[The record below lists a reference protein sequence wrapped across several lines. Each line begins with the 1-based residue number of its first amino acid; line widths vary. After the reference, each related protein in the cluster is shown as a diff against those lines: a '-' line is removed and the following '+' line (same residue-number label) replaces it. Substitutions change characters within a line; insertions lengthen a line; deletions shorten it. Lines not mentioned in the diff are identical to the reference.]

1 VLVLLSALLCWLL
14 LGQLLRPLGAGE
26 QACSNCRAS
35 ASNWWRSATTRAH
48 LEEMEKTLA
57 RVGLEDA
64 LTGLANR
71 RQFERGLLEE
81 FNRAARTN
89 LSLAVIMID
98 IDLFDEYNASY
109 GRMAGDK
116 VLRRVGSAIR
126 DTNVRPED
134 LLSRFGT
141 QEIAVLLPGS
151 RLEGALIVAE
161 RIRKSIEQLDIAHS
175 ASPTGRVTISIGIA
189 SVAPQRQVDE
199 PETVLRESEQ
209 ALALAKASGRDC
221 IRTAEDLKRPE
232 PPRPRPNGVL
242 QRQMP
247 RGAHQRAAFFMDR
260 QIAAGLQGC
269 SGPGTRNWTWR
280 NTSWHWY
287 RCRRSCC
294 LPAIAAPGRP
304 NHPRA

>member
-1 VLVLLSALLCWLL
+1 MQQLQSERKQLVEERDDA
-14 LGQLLRPLGAGE
+14 
-26 QACSNCRAS
+26 
-35 ASNWWRSATTRAH
+35 RAH

-232 PPRPRPNGVL
+232 PPRRAPTECNDKCRAVL
-242 QRQMP
+242 T
-247 RGAHQRAAFFMDR
+247 QRAAFFMDL
-260 QIAAGLQGC
+260 QIAAGLRVAPAPA
-269 SGPGTRNWTWR
+269 PGIWTWR

>member
-1 VLVLLSALLCWLL
+1 MSLSQTLQTRLSLATAAMVLLTAAVLTALATTAPASMVVAAIALVLAAALLSWLL
-14 LGQLLRPLGAGE
+14 LRQLLRPLSGLEANL
-26 QACSNCRAS
+26 QALQQERVQLVEERDDA
-35 ASNWWRSATTRAH
+35 RVH

-81 FNRAARTN
+81 FNRAARTS

-98 IDLFDEYNASY
+98 IDLFDEYNDSY

-134 LLSRFGT
+134 LLSRFGA

-161 RIRKSIEQLDIAHS
+161 RIRKSIELLDIPHS
-175 ASPTGRVTISIGIA
+175 ASPTGRVTISIGIS
-189 SVAPQRQVDE
+189 SVAPQRLVDE
-199 PETVLRESEQ
+199 PETVLREAEES
-209 ALALAKASGRDC
+209 LALAKSAGRDC
-221 IRTAEDLKRPE
+221 IRTVEDLR
-232 PPRPRPNGVL
+232 R
-242 QRQMP
+242 M
-247 RGAHQRAAFFMDR
+247 RGQA
-260 QIAAGLQGC
+260 
-269 SGPGTRNWTWR
+269 
-280 NTSWHWY
+280 
-287 RCRRSCC
+287 
-294 LPAIAAPGRP
+294 
-304 NHPRA
+304 

>member
-1 VLVLLSALLCWLL
+1 MSLSRTLQTRLTLAATAAVVVTAAVLTAMAWSGIQGLAGAAIVLVLLSALLSWLL
-14 LGQLLRPLGAGE
+14 LGQLLRPLGGLESQLQNLQSERKQLVEERDDA
-26 QACSNCRAS
+26 RV
-35 ASNWWRSATTRAH
+35 H

-98 IDLFDEYNASY
+98 IDLFDEYNAAY

-151 RLEGALIVAE
+151 KLEGALIVAE
-161 RIRKSIEQLDIAHS
+161 RIRKSIEQLDITHS

-189 SVAPQRQVDE
+189 SVTPQRQVDE
-199 PETVLRESEQ
+199 PETVLRESER

-221 IRTAEDLKRPE
+221 IRTTEDLVKA
-232 PPRPRPNGVL
+232 
-242 QRQMP
+242 Q
-247 RGAHQRAAFFMDR
+247 A
-260 QIAAGLQGC
+260 
-269 SGPGTRNWTWR
+269 
-280 NTSWHWY
+280 
-287 RCRRSCC
+287 
-294 LPAIAAPGRP
+294 
-304 NHPRA
+304 

>member
-1 VLVLLSALLCWLL
+1 MSLSQTLQTRLSLATAAMVLLTAAVLTVLATTAPASMVVAAIALVLAAALLSWLPL
-14 LGQLLRPLGAGE
+14 RQLLRPLSGLEANL
-26 QACSNCRAS
+26 QALQQERVQLVEERDDA
-35 ASNWWRSATTRAH
+35 RVH

-81 FNRAARTN
+81 FNRAARTS

-98 IDLFDEYNASY
+98 IDLFDEYNDSY

-134 LLSRFGT
+134 LLSRFGA

-151 RLEGALIVAE
+151 RLAGALIVAE
-161 RIRKSIEQLDIAHS
+161 RIRKSIELLDIPHS
-175 ASPTGRVTISIGIA
+175 ASPTGRVTISIGIS

-199 PETVLRESEQ
+199 PETVLREAEESR
-209 ALALAKASGRDC
+209 ALAKSAGRDC
-221 IRTAEDLKRPE
+221 IRTVEDLR
-232 PPRPRPNGVL
+232 R
-242 QRQMP
+242 M
-247 RGAHQRAAFFMDR
+247 RGQA
-260 QIAAGLQGC
+260 
-269 SGPGTRNWTWR
+269 
-280 NTSWHWY
+280 
-287 RCRRSCC
+287 
-294 LPAIAAPGRP
+294 
-304 NHPRA
+304 

>member
-1 VLVLLSALLCWLL
+1 MSLSRTLQTRLTLAATAAVVVTAAVLTAMAWSGIQGLAGAAIVLVLLSALLSWLL
-14 LGQLLRPLGAGE
+14 LGQLLRPLGGLESELQNLQSERKQLVEERDDA
-26 QACSNCRAS
+26 RV
-35 ASNWWRSATTRAH
+35 H

-98 IDLFDEYNASY
+98 IDLFDEYNTAY

-151 RLEGALIVAE
+151 KVEGALIVAE
-161 RIRKSIEQLDIAHS
+161 RIRKSIEQLDITHS

-189 SVAPQRQVDE
+189 SVTPQRQVDE

-221 IRTAEDLKRPE
+221 IRTTEDLVKA
-232 PPRPRPNGVL
+232 
-242 QRQMP
+242 Q
-247 RGAHQRAAFFMDR
+247 A
-260 QIAAGLQGC
+260 
-269 SGPGTRNWTWR
+269 
-280 NTSWHWY
+280 
-287 RCRRSCC
+287 
-294 LPAIAAPGRP
+294 
-304 NHPRA
+304 

>member
-1 VLVLLSALLCWLL
+1 MSLSRTLQTRLTLAATAAVVVTAAVLTVMAWSGTQGLAGAAIVLVLLSALLSWLL
-14 LGQLLRPLGAGE
+14 LGQLLRPLGGLESELQNLQSERKQLVEERDDA
-26 QACSNCRAS
+26 RV
-35 ASNWWRSATTRAH
+35 H

-98 IDLFDEYNASY
+98 IDLFDEYNTAY

-151 RLEGALIVAE
+151 KLEGALIVAE
-161 RIRKSIEQLDIAHS
+161 RIRKSIEQLDITHS

-189 SVAPQRQVDE
+189 SVTPQRQVDE

-221 IRTAEDLKRPE
+221 IRTTEDLVKA
-232 PPRPRPNGVL
+232 
-242 QRQMP
+242 Q
-247 RGAHQRAAFFMDR
+247 A
-260 QIAAGLQGC
+260 
-269 SGPGTRNWTWR
+269 
-280 NTSWHWY
+280 
-287 RCRRSCC
+287 
-294 LPAIAAPGRP
+294 
-304 NHPRA
+304 

>member
-1 VLVLLSALLCWLL
+1 MSLSRKLQTRLTLAGTAAALLTAIVLTAMALNGSTQGLVVAAVLLVLVSALLSWVLARQLLQPLSALEA
-14 LGQLLRPLGAGE
+14 GMQQLQDQHKQLME
-26 QACSNCRAS
+26 QRDDAR
-35 ASNWWRSATTRAH
+35 TH

-57 RVGLEDA
+57 GVGLEDA

-81 FNRAARTN
+81 FNRAARTS
-89 LSLAVIMID
+89 LSLAIIMID

-134 LLSRFGT
+134 LLARFGT

-161 RIRKSIEQLDIAHS
+161 RIRTSIEQLNIEHG

-189 SVAPQRQVDE
+189 AVAPQRQVDE
-199 PETVLRESEQ
+199 PDTVLRESEQ

-221 IRTAEDLKRPE
+221 IRTSEDLVK
-232 PPRPRPNGVL
+232 
-242 QRQMP
+242 
-247 RGAHQRAAFFMDR
+247 AS
-260 QIAAGLQGC
+260 IA
-269 SGPGTRNWTWR
+269 
-280 NTSWHWY
+280 
-287 RCRRSCC
+287 
-294 LPAIAAPGRP
+294 
-304 NHPRA
+304 

>member
-1 VLVLLSALLCWLL
+1 MSLSRTLQTRLTLVATAAVVVTAAVLTAMAWSGTQGLAGAAIVLVLLSALLSWLL
-14 LGQLLRPLGAGE
+14 LGQLLRPLGGLESELQNLQSERKQLVEERDDA
-26 QACSNCRAS
+26 RV
-35 ASNWWRSATTRAH
+35 H

-98 IDLFDEYNASY
+98 IDLFDEYNTAY

-151 RLEGALIVAE
+151 KLEGALIVAE
-161 RIRKSIEQLDIAHS
+161 RIRKSIEQLDITHS

-189 SVAPQRQVDE
+189 SVTPQRQVDE

-221 IRTAEDLKRPE
+221 IRTTEDLVKA
-232 PPRPRPNGVL
+232 
-242 QRQMP
+242 Q
-247 RGAHQRAAFFMDR
+247 A
-260 QIAAGLQGC
+260 
-269 SGPGTRNWTWR
+269 
-280 NTSWHWY
+280 
-287 RCRRSCC
+287 
-294 LPAIAAPGRP
+294 
-304 NHPRA
+304 

>member
-1 VLVLLSALLCWLL
+1 MSLSQKLHTRLTLATSAVVLLTAVVLAAEAILSAPAGTSQALIITAVILVLLSAALSW
-14 LGQLLRPLGAGE
+14 GLLRSMLQPLSTLE
-26 QACSNCRAS
+26 SDLAS
-35 ASNWWRSATTRAH
+35 LKQERVQLVEERDDARQH

-89 LSLAVIMID
+89 LSLAIIMID
-98 IDLFDEYNASY
+98 IDRFDQYNELY

-134 LLSRFGT
+134 LLSRFGA

-161 RIRKSIEQLDIAHS
+161 RIRKSIELLDIAHS
-175 ASPTGRVTISIGIA
+175 ASPTGRVTISIGISA
-189 SVAPQRQVDE
+189 VAPQRQLDE
-199 PETVLRESEQ
+199 PDTVLRESEQ
-209 ALALAKASGRDC
+209 ALELAKSAGRDC
-221 IRTAEDLKRPE
+221 IRTVEDL
-232 PPRPRPNGVL
+232 
-242 QRQMP
+242 
-247 RGAHQRAAFFMDR
+247 
-260 QIAAGLQGC
+260 
-269 SGPGTRNWTWR
+269 
-280 NTSWHWY
+280 
-287 RCRRSCC
+287 RSKSAS
-294 LPAIAAPGRP
+294 PSA
-304 NHPRA
+304 

>member
-1 VLVLLSALLCWLL
+1 MSLSRTLQTRLTLAATAAVVVTAAVLTAMAWSGIQGLAGAAIVLVLLSALLSWLL
-14 LGQLLRPLGAGE
+14 LGQLLRPLGGLESELQNLQSERKQLVEERDDA
-26 QACSNCRAS
+26 RV
-35 ASNWWRSATTRAH
+35 H

-98 IDLFDEYNASY
+98 IDLFDEYNAAY

-151 RLEGALIVAE
+151 KLEGALIVAE
-161 RIRKSIEQLDIAHS
+161 RIRKSIEQLDITHS

-189 SVAPQRQVDE
+189 SVTPQRQVDE

-221 IRTAEDLKRPE
+221 IRTTEDLVKA
-232 PPRPRPNGVL
+232 
-242 QRQMP
+242 Q
-247 RGAHQRAAFFMDR
+247 A
-260 QIAAGLQGC
+260 
-269 SGPGTRNWTWR
+269 
-280 NTSWHWY
+280 
-287 RCRRSCC
+287 
-294 LPAIAAPGRP
+294 
-304 NHPRA
+304 

>member
-1 VLVLLSALLCWLL
+1 MSLSRTLQTRLTLAATAAVVVTAAVLTAMAWSGTQGLAGAAIVLVLLSALLSWLL
-14 LGQLLRPLGAGE
+14 LGQLLRPLGGLESELQNLQSERKQLVEERDDA
-26 QACSNCRAS
+26 RV
-35 ASNWWRSATTRAH
+35 H

-98 IDLFDEYNASY
+98 IDLFDEYNTAY

-151 RLEGALIVAE
+151 KLEGALIVAE
-161 RIRKSIEQLDIAHS
+161 RIRKSIEQLDITHS
-175 ASPTGRVTISIGIA
+175 ASTTGRVTISIGIA
-189 SVAPQRQVDE
+189 SVTPQRQVDE

-221 IRTAEDLKRPE
+221 IRTTEDLVKA
-232 PPRPRPNGVL
+232 
-242 QRQMP
+242 Q
-247 RGAHQRAAFFMDR
+247 A
-260 QIAAGLQGC
+260 
-269 SGPGTRNWTWR
+269 
-280 NTSWHWY
+280 
-287 RCRRSCC
+287 
-294 LPAIAAPGRP
+294 
-304 NHPRA
+304 

>member
-1 VLVLLSALLCWLL
+1 MSLSRTLQTRLTLAATAAVVVTAAVLTAMAWSGTQGLAGAAIVLVLLSALLSWLL
-14 LGQLLRPLGAGE
+14 LGQLLRPLGGLESELQNLQSERKQLAE
-26 QACSNCRAS
+26 ERDDARV
-35 ASNWWRSATTRAH
+35 H

-98 IDLFDEYNASY
+98 IDLFDEYNAAY

-151 RLEGALIVAE
+151 KLEGALIVAE
-161 RIRKSIEQLDIAHS
+161 RIRKSIEQLDITHS

-189 SVAPQRQVDE
+189 SVTPQRQVDE

-221 IRTAEDLKRPE
+221 IRTTEDLVKA
-232 PPRPRPNGVL
+232 
-242 QRQMP
+242 Q
-247 RGAHQRAAFFMDR
+247 A
-260 QIAAGLQGC
+260 
-269 SGPGTRNWTWR
+269 
-280 NTSWHWY
+280 
-287 RCRRSCC
+287 
-294 LPAIAAPGRP
+294 
-304 NHPRA
+304 

>member
-1 VLVLLSALLCWLL
+1 MSLSRKLQTRLTLAGTAAALLTAIVLTAMALNGSTHQGLAVAAVLLVLVSALLSWGLAR
-14 LGQLLRPLGAGE
+14 QLLQPLSELEAGMQQLQDEHKQLVE
-26 QACSNCRAS
+26 QRDDAR
-35 ASNWWRSATTRAH
+35 TH

-81 FNRAARTN
+81 FNRAARTS
-89 LSLAVIMID
+89 LSLAIIMID

-134 LLSRFGT
+134 LLARFGT

-161 RIRKSIEQLDIAHS
+161 RIRTSIEQLNIEHS

-189 SVAPQRQVDE
+189 AVAPQRQVDE
-199 PETVLRESEQ
+199 PDTVLRESEQ

-221 IRTAEDLKRPE
+221 IRTSEDLVK
-232 PPRPRPNGVL
+232 
-242 QRQMP
+242 
-247 RGAHQRAAFFMDR
+247 AS
-260 QIAAGLQGC
+260 IA
-269 SGPGTRNWTWR
+269 
-280 NTSWHWY
+280 
-287 RCRRSCC
+287 
-294 LPAIAAPGRP
+294 
-304 NHPRA
+304 

>member
-1 VLVLLSALLCWLL
+1 MSLSRTLQTRLTLAATAAVVVTAAVLTAMAWSGTQGLAGAAIVLVLLSALLSWLL
-14 LGQLLRPLGAGE
+14 LGQLLRPLGGLESQLQNLQSERKQLVEERDDA
-26 QACSNCRAS
+26 RV
-35 ASNWWRSATTRAH
+35 H

-98 IDLFDEYNASY
+98 IDLFDEYNAAY

-151 RLEGALIVAE
+151 KLEGALIVAE
-161 RIRKSIEQLDIAHS
+161 RIRKSIEQLDITHS

-189 SVAPQRQVDE
+189 SVTPQRQVDE
-199 PETVLRESEQ
+199 PETVLRESER

-221 IRTAEDLKRPE
+221 IRTTEDLVKA
-232 PPRPRPNGVL
+232 
-242 QRQMP
+242 Q
-247 RGAHQRAAFFMDR
+247 A
-260 QIAAGLQGC
+260 
-269 SGPGTRNWTWR
+269 
-280 NTSWHWY
+280 
-287 RCRRSCC
+287 
-294 LPAIAAPGRP
+294 
-304 NHPRA
+304 

>member
-1 VLVLLSALLCWLL
+1 MSLSRTLQTRLTLAATAAVVVTAAVLTAMAWSGMQGLAGAAIVLVLLSALLSWLL
-14 LGQLLRPLGAGE
+14 LGQLLRPLGGLESQLQNLQSERKQLVEERDDA
-26 QACSNCRAS
+26 RV
-35 ASNWWRSATTRAH
+35 H

-98 IDLFDEYNASY
+98 IDLFDEYNAAY

-151 RLEGALIVAE
+151 KLEGALIVAE
-161 RIRKSIEQLDIAHS
+161 RIRKSIEQLDITHS

-189 SVAPQRQVDE
+189 SVTPQRQVDE
-199 PETVLRESEQ
+199 PETVLRESER

-221 IRTAEDLKRPE
+221 IRTTEDLVKA
-232 PPRPRPNGVL
+232 
-242 QRQMP
+242 Q
-247 RGAHQRAAFFMDR
+247 A
-260 QIAAGLQGC
+260 
-269 SGPGTRNWTWR
+269 
-280 NTSWHWY
+280 
-287 RCRRSCC
+287 
-294 LPAIAAPGRP
+294 
-304 NHPRA
+304 

>member
-1 VLVLLSALLCWLL
+1 MSLSRTLQTRLTLAITAAVVITAAVLTAMAWGGSTQVLAGAAIALVLLSALLSWLL
-14 LGQLLRPLGAGE
+14 LGQLLRPLSGLEGE
-26 QACSNCRAS
+26 LQNLQSERKQLVEQRDDARV
-35 ASNWWRSATTRAH
+35 H
-48 LEEMEKTLA
+48 LDEMEKTLA

-98 IDLFDEYNASY
+98 IDLFDEYNSAY

-151 RLEGALIVAE
+151 KLDGALIVAE
-161 RIRKSIEQLDIAHS
+161 RIRKSIEQLDITHS

-189 SVAPQRQVDE
+189 SVTPQRQVDE

-209 ALALAKASGRDC
+209 ALALAKSSGRDC
-221 IRTAEDLKRPE
+221 IRTTEDMGKTH
-232 PPRPRPNGVL
+232 
-242 QRQMP
+242 
-247 RGAHQRAAFFMDR
+247 A
-260 QIAAGLQGC
+260 
-269 SGPGTRNWTWR
+269 
-280 NTSWHWY
+280 
-287 RCRRSCC
+287 
-294 LPAIAAPGRP
+294 
-304 NHPRA
+304 

>member
-1 VLVLLSALLCWLL
+1 MPLSRQLQTRLTVSGTAAALLTAVVLTAMALNGSTQGLVMAAVVLVLLSALLSWLL
-14 LGQLLRPLGAGE
+14 ARQWLQPLAAVEAGMQQLQEEHKQLVE
-26 QACSNCRAS
+26 QRDDAR
-35 ASNWWRSATTRAH
+35 TH

-89 LSLAVIMID
+89 LSLAIIMID

-151 RLEGALIVAE
+151 RLDGALIVAE
-161 RIRKSIEQLDIAHS
+161 RIRKSIEQLNIEHS

-189 SVAPQRQVDE
+189 AVAPQRQVDE

-221 IRTAEDLKRPE
+221 IRTAEDLK
-232 PPRPRPNGVL
+232 
-242 QRQMP
+242 Q
-247 RGAHQRAAFFMDR
+247 A
-260 QIAAGLQGC
+260 
-269 SGPGTRNWTWR
+269 
-280 NTSWHWY
+280 
-287 RCRRSCC
+287 
-294 LPAIAAPGRP
+294 
-304 NHPRA
+304 

>member
-1 VLVLLSALLCWLL
+1 MSLSRTLQTRLTLAATAAVVVTAAVLTAMAWSGTQGLAGAAIVLVLLSALLSWLL
-14 LGQLLRPLGAGE
+14 LGQLLRPLGGLESELQNLQSERKQLVEERDDA
-26 QACSNCRAS
+26 RV
-35 ASNWWRSATTRAH
+35 H

-98 IDLFDEYNASY
+98 IDLFDEYNTAY

-151 RLEGALIVAE
+151 KLEGALIVAE
-161 RIRKSIEQLDIAHS
+161 RIRKSIEQLDITHS

-189 SVAPQRQVDE
+189 SVTPQRQVDE

-221 IRTAEDLKRPE
+221 IRTAEDLVKA
-232 PPRPRPNGVL
+232 
-242 QRQMP
+242 Q
-247 RGAHQRAAFFMDR
+247 A
-260 QIAAGLQGC
+260 
-269 SGPGTRNWTWR
+269 
-280 NTSWHWY
+280 
-287 RCRRSCC
+287 
-294 LPAIAAPGRP
+294 
-304 NHPRA
+304 

>member
-1 VLVLLSALLCWLL
+1 MSLSRTLQTRLTLAATGAAFVTAAVLTAMAWGGSTQGLAGAAVVLVLLSALLSWLL
-14 LGQLLRPLGAGE
+14 LRQLLQPLGKLEDTLQNLQSERAQLVE
-26 QACSNCRAS
+26 QRDDARV
-35 ASNWWRSATTRAH
+35 H

-98 IDLFDEYNASY
+98 IDLFDEYNAAY

-151 RLEGALIVAE
+151 RLDGALIVAE

-189 SVAPQRQVDE
+189 SVTPQRQVDE

-221 IRTAEDLKRPE
+221 IRTTEDLRK
-232 PPRPRPNGVL
+232 
-242 QRQMP
+242 
-247 RGAHQRAAFFMDR
+247 A
-260 QIAAGLQGC
+260 
-269 SGPGTRNWTWR
+269 
-280 NTSWHWY
+280 
-287 RCRRSCC
+287 
-294 LPAIAAPGRP
+294 
-304 NHPRA
+304 

>member
-1 VLVLLSALLCWLL
+1 MSLSRTLQTRLTLAATAAVVVTAAVLTAMAWSGIQGLAGAAIVLVLLSALLSWLL
-14 LGQLLRPLGAGE
+14 LGQLLRPLGGLESQLQNLQSERKQLVEERDDA
-26 QACSNCRAS
+26 RV
-35 ASNWWRSATTRAH
+35 H

-98 IDLFDEYNASY
+98 IDLFDEYNAAY

-151 RLEGALIVAE
+151 KLEGALIVAE
-161 RIRKSIEQLDIAHS
+161 RIRKSIEQLDIPHS

-189 SVAPQRQVDE
+189 SVTPQRQVDE
-199 PETVLRESEQ
+199 PETVLRESER

-221 IRTAEDLKRPE
+221 IRTTEDLVKA
-232 PPRPRPNGVL
+232 
-242 QRQMP
+242 Q
-247 RGAHQRAAFFMDR
+247 A
-260 QIAAGLQGC
+260 
-269 SGPGTRNWTWR
+269 
-280 NTSWHWY
+280 
-287 RCRRSCC
+287 
-294 LPAIAAPGRP
+294 
-304 NHPRA
+304 

>member
-1 VLVLLSALLCWLL
+1 MSLSRTLQTRLTLAATAAVVVTAAVLTAMAWSGTQGLAGAAIVLVLLSALLSWLL
-14 LGQLLRPLGAGE
+14 LGQLLRPLGGLESELQNLQSERKQLVEERDDA
-26 QACSNCRAS
+26 RV
-35 ASNWWRSATTRAH
+35 H

-98 IDLFDEYNASY
+98 IDLFDEYNAAY

-151 RLEGALIVAE
+151 KLEGALIVAE
-161 RIRKSIEQLDIAHS
+161 RIRKSIEQLDITHS

-189 SVAPQRQVDE
+189 SVTPQRQVDE

-221 IRTAEDLKRPE
+221 IRTTEDLVKA
-232 PPRPRPNGVL
+232 
-242 QRQMP
+242 Q
-247 RGAHQRAAFFMDR
+247 A
-260 QIAAGLQGC
+260 
-269 SGPGTRNWTWR
+269 
-280 NTSWHWY
+280 
-287 RCRRSCC
+287 
-294 LPAIAAPGRP
+294 
-304 NHPRA
+304 

>member
-1 VLVLLSALLCWLL
+1 MSLSRTLQIRLTLAASAAVVLTAAVLCALVLGGSAQGIVLAAVVLVLLSVLSCWLL
-14 LGQLLRPLGAGE
+14 VRQLLQPLAALETDLQQMQQQHQQILE
-26 QACSNCRAS
+26 QRDDA
-35 ASNWWRSATTRAH
+35 RSH

-89 LSLAVIMID
+89 LSLAIIMID
-98 IDLFDEYNASY
+98 IDFFDEYNATY

-134 LLSRFGT
+134 LLSRFGA

-161 RIRKSIEQLDIAHS
+161 RIRKSIEQLNIEHS
-175 ASPTGRVTISIGIA
+175 ASPSGRVTISIGIA
-189 SVAPQRQVDE
+189 AVAPQRQVDE
-199 PETVLRESEQ
+199 PDTVLRESEQ

-221 IRTAEDLKRPE
+221 IRTTEDLK
-232 PPRPRPNGVL
+232 
-242 QRQMP
+242 Q
-247 RGAHQRAAFFMDR
+247 AH
-260 QIAAGLQGC
+260 
-269 SGPGTRNWTWR
+269 
-280 NTSWHWY
+280 
-287 RCRRSCC
+287 
-294 LPAIAAPGRP
+294 
-304 NHPRA
+304 

>member
-1 VLVLLSALLCWLL
+1 MSLSRTLQTRLTLAATAAVVVTAAVLTAMAWSGTQGLAGAAIVLVLLSALLSWLL
-14 LGQLLRPLGAGE
+14 LGQLLRPLGGLESELQNLQSERKQLVEERDDA
-26 QACSNCRAS
+26 RV
-35 ASNWWRSATTRAH
+35 H

-98 IDLFDEYNASY
+98 IDLFDEYNTAY

-151 RLEGALIVAE
+151 KLEGALIVAE
-161 RIRKSIEQLDIAHS
+161 RIRKSIEQLDITHS

-189 SVAPQRQVDE
+189 SVTPQRQVDE

-221 IRTAEDLKRPE
+221 IRTTEDLVKA
-232 PPRPRPNGVL
+232 
-242 QRQMP
+242 Q
-247 RGAHQRAAFFMDR
+247 A
-260 QIAAGLQGC
+260 
-269 SGPGTRNWTWR
+269 
-280 NTSWHWY
+280 
-287 RCRRSCC
+287 
-294 LPAIAAPGRP
+294 
-304 NHPRA
+304 

>member
-1 VLVLLSALLCWLL
+1 MSLSRTLQTRLTLAATAAVVVTAAVLTAMAWSGTQGLAGTAIVLVLLSALLSWLL
-14 LGQLLRPLGAGE
+14 LGQLLRPLGGLESELQNLQSERKQLVEERDDA
-26 QACSNCRAS
+26 RV
-35 ASNWWRSATTRAH
+35 H

-98 IDLFDEYNASY
+98 IDLFDEYNAAY

-151 RLEGALIVAE
+151 KLEGALIVAE
-161 RIRKSIEQLDIAHS
+161 RIRKSIEQLDITHS

-189 SVAPQRQVDE
+189 SVTPQRQVDE

-221 IRTAEDLKRPE
+221 IRTTEDLVKA
-232 PPRPRPNGVL
+232 
-242 QRQMP
+242 Q
-247 RGAHQRAAFFMDR
+247 A
-260 QIAAGLQGC
+260 
-269 SGPGTRNWTWR
+269 
-280 NTSWHWY
+280 
-287 RCRRSCC
+287 
-294 LPAIAAPGRP
+294 
-304 NHPRA
+304 

>member
-1 VLVLLSALLCWLL
+1 MSLSRTLQTRLTLAATAAVVVTAAVLTAMAWSGTQGLAGAAIVLVLLSALLSWLL
-14 LGQLLRPLGAGE
+14 LGQLLRPLGALE
-26 QACSNCRAS
+26 SELQNLQSERKQLVEERDDARV
-35 ASNWWRSATTRAH
+35 H

-98 IDLFDEYNASY
+98 IDLFDEYNAAY

-151 RLEGALIVAE
+151 KLEGALIVAE
-161 RIRKSIEQLDIAHS
+161 RIRKSIEQLDITHS

-189 SVAPQRQVDE
+189 SVTPQRQVDE

-221 IRTAEDLKRPE
+221 IRTAEDLVKA
-232 PPRPRPNGVL
+232 
-242 QRQMP
+242 Q
-247 RGAHQRAAFFMDR
+247 A
-260 QIAAGLQGC
+260 
-269 SGPGTRNWTWR
+269 
-280 NTSWHWY
+280 
-287 RCRRSCC
+287 
-294 LPAIAAPGRP
+294 
-304 NHPRA
+304 

>member
-1 VLVLLSALLCWLL
+1 MSLSRTLQTRLTLAATAAVVVTAAVLTAMAWSGTQGLVGAAIVLVLLSALLSWLL
-14 LGQLLRPLGAGE
+14 LGQLLRPLGGLESELQNLQSERKQLVEERDDA
-26 QACSNCRAS
+26 RV
-35 ASNWWRSATTRAH
+35 H

-98 IDLFDEYNASY
+98 IDLFDEYNTAY

-151 RLEGALIVAE
+151 KLDGALIVAE
-161 RIRKSIEQLDIAHS
+161 RIRKSIEQLDITHS

-189 SVAPQRQVDE
+189 SVTPQRQVDE

-221 IRTAEDLKRPE
+221 IRTTEDLVKA
-232 PPRPRPNGVL
+232 
-242 QRQMP
+242 Q
-247 RGAHQRAAFFMDR
+247 A
-260 QIAAGLQGC
+260 
-269 SGPGTRNWTWR
+269 
-280 NTSWHWY
+280 
-287 RCRRSCC
+287 
-294 LPAIAAPGRP
+294 
-304 NHPRA
+304 